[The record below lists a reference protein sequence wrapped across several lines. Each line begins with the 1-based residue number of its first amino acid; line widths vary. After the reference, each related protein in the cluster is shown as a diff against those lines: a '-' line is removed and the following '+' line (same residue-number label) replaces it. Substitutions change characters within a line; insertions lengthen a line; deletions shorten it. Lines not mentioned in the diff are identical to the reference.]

1 VPLNYDESKEYPV
14 VVLLH
19 GAGERG
25 TDNVNQLANM
35 VPNLFN
41 QNKAVIA
48 DSIVICPQCPW
59 NNQWVDTPWTGG
71 NYSVDNVPESNELKA
86 VIELIKEVQGKYSC
100 DENRPYAMGL
110 SMGGFGSWDMLM
122 RHTEMFAGAVIMC
135 GGADTSYAEKLKDMP
150 IYTAHGTS
158 DTTTVPYNNSTKP
171 MVDALIKAGNENVIF
186 KPVIGAGHVM
196 WEPFAQD
203 PEVIGWLF
211 EQKQQ

>member
-1 VPLNYDESKEYPV
+1 MGNMLPV
-14 VVLLH
+14 
-19 GAGERG
+19 
-25 TDNVNQLANM
+25 M
-35 VPNLFN
+35 FN
-41 QNKAVIA
+41 QQNTKIENA
-48 DSIVICPQCPW
+48 IVVAPQCPW
-59 NNQWVDTPWTGG
+59 NNQWVDTPWANG
-71 NYSVDNVPESNELKA
+71 NYSIDNVPESNELKA
-86 VIELIKEVQGKYSC
+86 VVELLDTIKSKYST
-100 DENRPYAMGL
+100 DENKYYAMGI
-110 SMGGFGSWDMLM
+110 SMGGFGTWDLIM

-135 GGADTSYAEKLKDMP
+135 GGADVSYAEKLKDMP

>member
-1 VPLNYDESKEYPV
+1 MSYDESKEYPV

-59 NNQWVDTPWTGG
+59 GNQWVDTPWEGG
-71 NYSVDNVPESNELKA
+71 NYKVENVPESNELKA

-100 DENRPYAMGL
+100 DENRLYA
-110 SMGGFGSWDMLM
+110 
-122 RHTEMFAGAVIMC
+122 
-135 GGADTSYAEKLKDMP
+135 
-150 IYTAHGTS
+150 
-158 DTTTVPYNNSTKP
+158 TK
-171 MVDALIKAGNENVIF
+171 
-186 KPVIGAGHVM
+186 
-196 WEPFAQD
+196 
-203 PEVIGWLF
+203 
-211 EQKQQ
+211 